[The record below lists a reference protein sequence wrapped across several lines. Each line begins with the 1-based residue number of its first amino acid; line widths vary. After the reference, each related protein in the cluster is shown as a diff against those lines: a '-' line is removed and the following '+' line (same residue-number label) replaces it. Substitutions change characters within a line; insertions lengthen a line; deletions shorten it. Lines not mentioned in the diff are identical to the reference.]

1 MSDTRAATP
10 PLVSVVLPCLNEE
23 EAIGACIQ
31 KIQRTFAEAGLDGEI
46 VVSDNGSTDRSVAI
60 AEEMGAR
67 VVHQPERGYGNAYLK
82 GFASARGRYLVMGD
96 ADDTYDFTMIP
107 QFLKALRED
116 GNAFVT
122 GSRYLGGGDRHI
134 TALHRWFGNPALTRT
149 LNLLFGTRYTDVY
162 CGFSAFSKESY
173 EQIRPVSPG
182 MEFNLELAI
191 NAGLAKLKTAEI
203 PIVLGPRKGES
214 KLRTFR
220 DGWRSLRM
228 MLLYSPNKLFFVP
241 GGALLVLGL
250 LLHLAVLLG
259 VVRFGGR
266 PAAGVTAV
274 FATIFSVVGFEILS
288 LGLHAKTYSWSR
300 RFDSDN
306 RLLLSFYRRF
316 HLEGGLLLGAGLV
329 AAGGAILIGIV
340 VEWIRSALLPLPH
353 PEWASFAAT
362 LVIVGSST
370 VFSSLFISAMSMT
383 RPQDRA

>member
-1 MSDTRAATP
+1 MIDRGSPDP
-10 PLVSVVLPCLNEE
+10 MVSVVMPCLNEE
-23 EAIGACIQ
+23 DAIGACIE
-31 KIQRTFAEAGLDGEI
+31 KIQRTFAEAGLRGEI

-67 VVHQPERGYGNAYLK
+67 VVHQPLRGYGNAYLK
-82 GFASARGRYLVMGD
+82 GFEMARGRYLVMGD

-107 QFLKALRED
+107 QFIHTLREE
-116 GNAFVT
+116 GNEFVT

-134 TALHRWFGNPALTRT
+134 TALHRWFGNPALTRI
-149 LNLLFGTRYTDVY
+149 LNTLFGTRYTDVY
-162 CGFSAFSKESY
+162 CGFRAFSKESY
-173 EQIRPVSPG
+173 ELIRPVSPG

-203 PIVLGPRKGES
+203 PIVLAPRKGES

-228 MLLYSPNKLFFVP
+228 MLLYSPNQLFFVP
-241 GGALLVLGL
+241 GASLLVLGL
-250 LLHLAVLLG
+250 LIHLAVLLG
-259 VVRFGGR
+259 LVQFGGR

-300 RFDSDN
+300 RFDRDN
-306 RLLLSFYRRF
+306 RLLTRFYRRF
-316 HLEGGLLLGAGLV
+316 KLEGGLLFGAGMV
-329 AAGGAILIGIV
+329 ASGAAILIAIV
-340 VEWIRSALLPLPH
+340 VEWIRSELLPLPH

-362 LVIVGSST
+362 LVILGSST
-370 VFSSLFISAMSMT
+370 IFSSLFISAMSMT
-383 RPQDRA
+383 RPEDQP